1 MFGRHHLMNRNDI
14 EKFKSLLLVLKEQ
27 SLKQL
32 EEDEAEISINVRESS
47 GENSSHSFHL
57 ADMGTDSMD
66 REKAF
71 LIASKE
77 SAQIKE
83 IFHALE
89 KLENG
94 EFGICEQCQAEINHH
109 RLEAIPYARLCLD
122 CKSKEEQ
129 I

>member
-1 MFGRHHLMNRNDI
+1 MNQYDI
-14 EKFKSLLLVLKEQ
+14 EKYKSLLLGLKEQ

-32 EEDEAEISINVRESS
+32 EEGEAEISINIRESS
-47 GENSSHSFHL
+47 GENSSYSFHL
-57 ADMGTDSMD
+57 ADMGTDSND

-77 SAQIKE
+77 SDQIKE
-83 IFHALE
+83 IFYALE
-89 KLENG
+89 KIENG
-94 EFGICEQCQAEINHH
+94 EFGICEQCQAEINQH